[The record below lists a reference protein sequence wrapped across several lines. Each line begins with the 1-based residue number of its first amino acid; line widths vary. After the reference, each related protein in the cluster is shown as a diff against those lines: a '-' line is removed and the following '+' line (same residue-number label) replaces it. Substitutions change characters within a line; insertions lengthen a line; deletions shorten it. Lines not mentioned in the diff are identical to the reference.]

1 VGGFAGV
8 RLGYGGG
15 VSTKAERLHLDRVA
29 SLGCIVCYLLDDG
42 YKAAQVHHI
51 REGQGMGERAGN
63 FLTIPLCPDHHTGP
77 QGVHGDRTYMRILKV
92 DELDLLNITLERLER
107 G

>member
-1 VGGFAGV
+1 M
-8 RLGYGGG
+8 
-15 VSTKAERLHLDRVA
+15 STKAERLHLDRVA

-42 YKAAQVHHI
+42 YKVAQVHHI